1 MRTDLKVHLAL
12 FAVAL
17 IYGANYVI
25 AKGLMPNRLSPEAFI
40 MWRTSWGALVFTLF
54 HFLFVKERIQRKRDY
69 ALLALGGFF
78 GIFLNQYMFFKGLNL
93 GSPAN
98 ASVIMT
104 TTPIIVLFFSYFY
117 LKDPLS
123 LKKGIGVVMGF
134 LGAIL
139 LIIHNGI
146 SWDNDAFLGD
156 SLVFV
161 NAASFGV
168 FLVIMKPVMSKYKAE
183 TVVKWI
189 FIFGW
194 IMMLPFGLSASFQ
207 TDYSLFGSSDW
218 MSLGYVLIFTTTF
231 AYILNI
237 KSLGKVSPSIVG
249 YYIYLQP
256 VLANFISIFLGIDE
270 WVWARFFYSLLIFA
284 GVYLVSL
291 RK

>member
-1 MRTDLKVHLAL
+1 MRSNLKVHLSL

-40 MWRTSWGALVFTLF
+40 MWRTSWGALVFTLL
-54 HFLFVKERIQRKRDY
+54 HFVFVKEKIKRKRDF
-69 ALLALGGFF
+69 ALMAVGGFF

-93 GSPAN
+93 GSAAN

-117 LKDPLS
+117 LKEPIS
-123 LKKGIGVVMGF
+123 FKKGFGVLLGF

-139 LIIHNGI
+139 LIVHNGI
-146 SWDNDAFLGD
+146 SWDNDAFIGD
-156 SLVFV
+156 SLVFI
-161 NAASFGV
+161 NAASFGI
-168 FLVIMKPVMSKYKAE
+168 FLVIMKPVMSKYQAE
-183 TVVKWI
+183 TVIKWI
-189 FIFGW
+189 FLFGW
-194 IMMLPFGLSASFQ
+194 LMMLPFGFTAAMD
-207 TDYSLFGSSDW
+207 TDYGVFTQGDW
-218 MSLGYVLIFTTTF
+218 LSLGYVLIFTTTF
-231 AYILNI
+231 AYLFNV

-256 VLANFISIFLGIDE
+256 VLANLISISMGTDQ
-270 WVWARFFYSLLIFA
+270 WVWSRFFYSILIFT